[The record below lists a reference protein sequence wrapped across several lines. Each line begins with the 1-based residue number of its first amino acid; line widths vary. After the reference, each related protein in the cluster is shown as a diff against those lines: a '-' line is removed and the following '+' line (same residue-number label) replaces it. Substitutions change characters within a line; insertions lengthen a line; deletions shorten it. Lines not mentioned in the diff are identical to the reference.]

1 MIKPYNIGNRVLKRK
16 ETFNCFISVLLSLS
30 FIIFSA
36 FVAYAGLVPVITS
49 VEITGNSKI
58 STATIISKIQSI
70 EGTDFSKD
78 TVKEDLKSL
87 YKIGYFEDIRI
98 EIESFEGGVKLI
110 FNFIEKP
117 SITSLDFQGND
128 DIDTDKLKE
137 NTTITAGAVANMSLI
152 LDNVQHIISYYQSE
166 GFWLVKVVPI
176 VREISQDAVALTYQ
190 IDEGPKVIIK
200 GIEIEGSESITDAKV
215 MKVMKT
221 KKRWLFSFLTGSG
234 IYKKDQIAED
244 LERIRRLY
252 HSRGYIYVAIS
263 EPEIRLSPDKKNL
276 FLKISLSEGDQYR
289 VGDISIQGNTVY
301 STEELFEQITVKAG
315 EIFNRT
321 ALRADIDR
329 IIDKYMEKGYA
340 RADVNPLM
348 DIDVKEKTAQITLT
362 VTEDR
367 IFRIGRIDVAGNTK
381 TRDKVVRR
389 EMRLDE
395 GDVFNKNLIKRSYQ
409 RINNLNYFEIVDINP
424 IPRYEDHLIDLEIK
438 VKEKM
443 TGMLSFGGGYSS
455 VDKLMV
461 MGEISQSNLFGKG
474 YTLRLK
480 GDFSSRRTNYNLSFK
495 DPWFTDRPISA
506 SIGIYNDQTEYP
518 EYDKKS
524 TGGYIGFGKE
534 FSEYVGGKI
543 SYNIEEANITDLSD
557 DASIIIQ
564 EQEGKRLTSSISPS
578 IWKDTRDNYLDP
590 TTGRRT
596 SFYSTIAGLGG
607 DNYFYRALI
616 DSVSYYP
623 AFWKTTFS
631 LRGRIG
637 YAAGFND
644 KELPLY
650 ERFYVG
656 GINTIR
662 GLGFGEGG
670 PRDENG
676 EKIGG
681 DLEAILNAELI
692 FPISKEAG
700 LKGVFFFDYGGAF
713 DTDHD
718 ISWSDIRSTAG
729 FGARWMSP
737 MGPIRLEWGFNLD
750 PKYDEKSSRVEF
762 SIGGIF

>member
-1 MIKPYNIGNRVLKRK
+1 MIKPYDIGNRVLKRN
-16 ETFNCFISVLLSLS
+16 ETITCLITVLLSFS
-30 FIIFSA
+30 FIIFSSHES
-36 FVAYAGLVPVITS
+36 YAGPVPVIKA

-58 STATIISKIQSI
+58 STATILSKIQSI

-110 FNFIEKP
+110 FNFFEKP
-117 SITSLDFQGND
+117 SITSLDFQGNSE
-128 DIDTDKLKE
+128 IDTDKLKE
-137 NTTITAGAVANMSLI
+137 NTTINAGAVANMTLI

-166 GFWLVKVVPI
+166 GFWLAKVVPI
-176 VREISQDAVALTYQ
+176 VREISEDAVALTYQ
-190 IDEGPKVIIK
+190 IDEGPKVVIK
-200 GIEIEGSESITDAKV
+200 GIEIEGNNAIADAKV

-234 IYKKDQIAED
+234 IYKKDEIAVD
-244 LERIRRLY
+244 MERIRNLY
-252 HSRGYIYVAIS
+252 HSKGYLYVAIS

-289 VGDISIQGNTVY
+289 IGDIKIQGNTVFL
-301 STEELFEQITVKAG
+301 TDDLFEQITVSSG
-315 EIFNRT
+315 EIFNRS

-340 RADVNPLM
+340 RADVNPEM
-348 DIDVKEKTAQITLT
+348 DIDVNEKTVFITLT
-362 VTEDR
+362 VSEGR
-367 IFRIGRIDVAGNTK
+367 IFRIGRIDVTGNSK
-381 TRDKVVRR
+381 TRDKVIRR

-395 GDVFNKNLIKRSYQ
+395 GDIFNKNLVKRSYQ
-409 RINNLNYFEIVDINP
+409 RINNLNFFETVDINP
-424 IPRYEDHLIDLEIK
+424 IPRYEDHLIDMEIT

-455 VDKLMV
+455 IDKLMI

-474 YTLRLK
+474 YQLRLK
-480 GDFSSRRTNYNLSFK
+480 ADFSSRRTNYNLSLK
-495 DPWFTDRPISA
+495 DPWFMDRPISA
-506 SIGIYNDQTEYP
+506 SIGVYNDKTDYP
-518 EYDKKS
+518 DYDKKA

-557 DASIIIQ
+557 DASIIIR
-564 EQEGKRLTSSISPS
+564 EQEGRRLTSSISPS
-578 IWKDTRDNYLDP
+578 IWKDTRNNYLDP

-596 SFYSTIAGLGG
+596 AFYTTIAGLGG

-616 DSVSYYP
+616 DSISYYP
-623 AFWKTTFS
+623 AFWKTTIS

-637 YAAGFND
+637 YAAGFNN

-656 GINTIR
+656 GLTPSG
-662 GLGFGEGG
+662 GLDSVKGG
-670 PRDENG
+670 QEM
-676 EKIGG
+676 KMMKK
-681 DLEAILNAELI
+681 
-692 FPISKEAG
+692 S
-700 LKGVFFFDYGGAF
+700 VV
-713 DTDHD
+713 T
-718 ISWSDIRSTAG
+718 W
-729 FGARWMSP
+729 
-737 MGPIRLEWGFNLD
+737 RL
-750 PKYDEKSSRVEF
+750 Y
-762 SIGGIF
+762 

>member
-1 MIKPYNIGNRVLKRK
+1 MV
-16 ETFNCFISVLLSLS
+16 FIAVE
-30 FIIFSA
+30 
-36 FVAYAGLVPVITS
+36 AYAGPVPVITS

-58 STATIISKIQSI
+58 STATILSKIQSI
-70 EGTDFSKD
+70 EGTAFSKD

-152 LDNVQHIISYYQSE
+152 LDNGQHITSYYQSE
-166 GFWLVKVVPI
+166 GFWLVNVVPI
-176 VREISQDAVALTYQ
+176 VREISEDAIALTYQ
-190 IDEGPKVIIK
+190 IDEGPKVVIK
-200 GIEIEGSESITDAKV
+200 GIEIEGNNSIPAAKI

-252 HSRGYIYVAIS
+252 HSRGYLYVAIS
-263 EPEIRLSPDKKNL
+263 EPEIRLSPDKKKL
-276 FLKISLSEGDQYR
+276 YLKISLSEGDQYTI
-289 VGDISIQGNTVY
+289 GDIKIQGNTIY
-301 STEELFEQITVKAG
+301 STEELFEYVTVSTG
-315 EIFNRT
+315 EIFNRS
-321 ALRADIDR
+321 ALRTDIDR

-340 RADVNPLM
+340 RADVNPTM
-348 DIDVKEKTAQITLT
+348 DINIKEKAAYITLS
-362 VTEDR
+362 VSEGG

-381 TRDKVVRR
+381 TRDKVIRR

-395 GDVFNKNLIKRSYQ
+395 GDIFNKNLIKRSYQ
-409 RINNLNYFEIVDINP
+409 RISNLNYFETVDINP
-424 IPRYEDHLIDLEIK
+424 IPRYTDHLIDMEIM

-474 YTLRLK
+474 YQIRLK
-480 GDFSSRRTNYNLSFK
+480 ADFSARRTNYNLSFK
-495 DPWFTDRPISA
+495 DPWFMDRPISA
-506 SIGIYNDQTEYP
+506 TIGVYNDSTEYP
-518 EYDKKS
+518 DYDKKA
-524 TGGYIGFGKE
+524 TGGYIGFGRE

-543 SYNIEEANITDLSD
+543 SYNVEEANITDVSD
-557 DASIIIQ
+557 DASIIIK
-564 EQEGKRLTSSISPS
+564 EQEGRKLTSSISPS
-578 IWKDTRDNYLDP
+578 IWKDTRNNYLDP
-590 TTGRRT
+590 TSGRRT
-596 SFYSTIAGLGG
+596 AFYSTVAGLGG
-607 DNYFYRALI
+607 DNYFYRAVI

-631 LRGRIG
+631 LRGRVG
-637 YAAGFND
+637 YAAGYND
-644 KELPLY
+644 RNLPLY

-670 PRDENG
+670 PRNEND

-692 FPISKEAG
+692 FPISQEAG
-700 LKGVFFFDYGGAF
+700 LKGVLFVDYGGAF
-713 DTDHD
+713 DTDND
-718 ISWSDIRSTAG
+718 ISGSDLRSTAG

-750 PKYDEKSSRVEF
+750 PKDDEKSSRVEF
-762 SIGGIF
+762 SIGGLF

>member
-1 MIKPYNIGNRVLKRK
+1 MV
-16 ETFNCFISVLLSLS
+16 FIAVE
-30 FIIFSA
+30 
-36 FVAYAGLVPVITS
+36 AYSGPVPVITS

-58 STATIISKIQSI
+58 STATILSKIQSI
-70 EGTDFSKD
+70 EGTAFSKD

-152 LDNVQHIISYYQSE
+152 LDNGQHITSYYQSE
-166 GFWLVKVVPI
+166 GFWLVNVVPI
-176 VREISQDAVALTYQ
+176 VREISEDAIALTYQ
-190 IDEGPKVIIK
+190 IDEGPKVVIK
-200 GIEIEGSESITDAKV
+200 GIEIEGNNSIPAAKI

-252 HSRGYIYVAIS
+252 HSRGYLYVAIS
-263 EPEIRLSPDKKNL
+263 EPEIRLSPDKKKL
-276 FLKISLSEGDQYR
+276 YLKISLSEGDQYTI
-289 VGDISIQGNTVY
+289 GDIKIQGNTIY
-301 STEELFEQITVKAG
+301 STEELFEYVTVSTG
-315 EIFNRT
+315 EIFNRS
-321 ALRADIDR
+321 ALRTDIDR

-340 RADVNPLM
+340 RADVNPTM
-348 DIDVKEKTAQITLT
+348 DINIKEKAAYITLS
-362 VTEDR
+362 VSEGG

-381 TRDKVVRR
+381 TRDKVIRR

-395 GDVFNKNLIKRSYQ
+395 GDIFNKNLIKRSYQ
-409 RINNLNYFEIVDINP
+409 RISNLNYFETVDINP
-424 IPRYEDHLIDLEIK
+424 IPRYTDHLIDMEIM

-474 YTLRLK
+474 YQIRLK
-480 GDFSSRRTNYNLSFK
+480 ADFSARRTNYNLSFK
-495 DPWFTDRPISA
+495 DPWFMDRPISA
-506 SIGIYNDQTEYP
+506 TIGVYNDSTEYP
-518 EYDKKS
+518 DYDKKA
-524 TGGYIGFGKE
+524 TGGYIGFGRE

-543 SYNIEEANITDLSD
+543 SYNVEEANITDVSD
-557 DASIIIQ
+557 DASIIIK
-564 EQEGKRLTSSISPS
+564 EQEGRKLTSSISPS
-578 IWKDTRDNYLDP
+578 IWKDTRNNYLDP
-590 TTGRRT
+590 TSGRRT
-596 SFYSTIAGLGG
+596 AFYSTVAGLGG
-607 DNYFYRALI
+607 DNYFYRAVI

-631 LRGRIG
+631 LRGRVG
-637 YAAGFND
+637 YAAGYND
-644 KELPLY
+644 RNLPLY

-670 PRDENG
+670 PRNEND

-692 FPISKEAG
+692 FPISQEAG
-700 LKGVFFFDYGGAF
+700 LKGVLFVDYGGAF
-713 DTDHD
+713 DTDND
-718 ISWSDIRSTAG
+718 ISGSDLRSTAG

-750 PKYDEKSSRVEF
+750 PKDDEKSSRVEF
-762 SIGGIF
+762 SIGGLF

>member
-1 MIKPYNIGNRVLKRK
+1 MV
-16 ETFNCFISVLLSLS
+16 FIAVE
-30 FIIFSA
+30 
-36 FVAYAGLVPVITS
+36 AYSGPVPVITS

-58 STATIISKIQSI
+58 STATILSKIQSI
-70 EGTDFSKD
+70 EGTAFSKD

-152 LDNVQHIISYYQSE
+152 LDNGQHITSYYQSE
-166 GFWLVKVVPI
+166 GFWLVNVVPI
-176 VREISQDAVALTYQ
+176 VREISEDAIALTYQ
-190 IDEGPKVIIK
+190 IDEGPKVVIK
-200 GIEIEGSESITDAKV
+200 GIEIEGNNSIPAAKI

-252 HSRGYIYVAIS
+252 HSRGYLYVAIS
-263 EPEIRLSPDKKNL
+263 EPEIRLSPDKKKL
-276 FLKISLSEGDQYR
+276 YLKISLSEGDQYTI
-289 VGDISIQGNTVY
+289 GDIKIQGNTIY
-301 STEELFEQITVKAG
+301 STEELFEYVTVSTG
-315 EIFNRT
+315 EIFNRS
-321 ALRADIDR
+321 ALRTDIDR

-340 RADVNPLM
+340 RADVNPTM
-348 DIDVKEKTAQITLT
+348 DINIKEKAAYITLS
-362 VTEDR
+362 VSEGG

-381 TRDKVVRR
+381 TRDKVIRR

-395 GDVFNKNLIKRSYQ
+395 GDIFNKNLIKRSYQ
-409 RINNLNYFEIVDINP
+409 RISNLNYFETVDINP
-424 IPRYEDHLIDLEIK
+424 IPRYTDHLIDMEIM

-474 YTLRLK
+474 YQIRLK
-480 GDFSSRRTNYNLSFK
+480 ADFSARRTNYNLSFK
-495 DPWFTDRPISA
+495 DPWFMDRPISA
-506 SIGIYNDQTEYP
+506 TIGVYNDSTEYP
-518 EYDKKS
+518 DYDKKA
-524 TGGYIGFGKE
+524 TGGYIGFGRE

-543 SYNIEEANITDLSD
+543 SYNVEEANITDVSD
-557 DASIIIQ
+557 DASIIIK
-564 EQEGKRLTSSISPS
+564 EQEGRKL
-578 IWKDTRDNYLDP
+578 
-590 TTGRRT
+590 
-596 SFYSTIAGLGG
+596 IAGLGG
-607 DNYFYRALI
+607 DNYFYRAVI

-631 LRGRIG
+631 LRGRVG
-637 YAAGFND
+637 YAAGYND
-644 KELPLY
+644 RNLPLY

-670 PRDENG
+670 PRNEND

-692 FPISKEAG
+692 FPISQEAG
-700 LKGVFFFDYGGAF
+700 LKGVLFVDYGGAF
-713 DTDHD
+713 DTDND
-718 ISWSDIRSTAG
+718 ISGSDLRSTAG

-750 PKYDEKSSRVEF
+750 PKDDEKSSRVEF
-762 SIGGIF
+762 SIGGLF

>member
-1 MIKPYNIGNRVLKRK
+1 LIKPYNIENRVLKRK
-16 ETFNCFISVLLSLS
+16 EALQCLITVLLSLS
-30 FIIFSA
+30 FILFIA
-36 FVAYAGLVPVITS
+36 FETFAGPVPVIKS
-49 VEITGNSKI
+49 IEVTGNNKI
-58 STATIISKIQSI
+58 STATILSKIQSM
-70 EGTDFSKD
+70 EGTYFSKD

-110 FNFIEKP
+110 FNMIEKP

-128 DIDTDKLKE
+128 DIDIDKLKE

-166 GFWLVKVVPI
+166 GFWLAKVVPI
-176 VREISQDAVALTYQ
+176 VREISDDAIALTYQ
-190 IDEGPKVIIK
+190 IDEGPKVVIK
-200 GIEIEGSESITDAKV
+200 GIEIEGNNAIADSKV
-215 MKVMKT
+215 MKAMKT
-221 KKRWLFSFLTGSG
+221 KKRWLFSFITGSG
-234 IYKKDQIAED
+234 IYKKDQIAQD

-252 HSRGYIYVAIS
+252 HSKGYIYVAIS
-263 EPEIRLSPDKKNL
+263 EPEIRLSSDKKKL
-276 FLKISLSEGDQYR
+276 FLKISLSEGDQYKI
-289 VGDISIQGNTVY
+289 GEIKIQGNTVY
-301 STEELFEQITVKAG
+301 STEELFKQVTLSVG
-315 EIFNRT
+315 EIFNRS

-329 IIDKYMEKGYA
+329 IIDMYMEKGYA
-340 RADVNPLM
+340 RADVNPLI
-348 DIDVKEKTAQITLT
+348 DINSKEKTAHITLSIS
-362 VTEDR
+362 EGE
-367 IFRIGRIDVAGNTK
+367 IFRIGRIDVGGNTK
-381 TRDKVVRR
+381 TRDKVIRR

-395 GDVFNKNLIKRSYQ
+395 GDIFNKNLIKRSYQ
-409 RINNLNYFEIVDINP
+409 RINNLNFFETVDINP

-455 VDKLMV
+455 IDKLMI

-474 YTLRLK
+474 YQLRLK
-480 GDFSSRRTNYNLSFK
+480 ADFSARRTNYNLSLK
-495 DPWFTDRPISA
+495 DPWFMDKPISA
-506 SIGIYNDQTEYP
+506 SIGVYNDQTQFP
-518 EYDKKS
+518 DYDKKS

-543 SYNIEEANITDLSD
+543 SYNIEEANITDVSD
-557 DASIIIQ
+557 DASIIIR

-578 IWKDTRDNYLDP
+578 IWRDTRDNYLDP

-596 SFYSTIAGLGG
+596 AFYSTIAGLGG
-607 DNYFYRALI
+607 DNYFFRTVI

-631 LRGRIG
+631 LRGRVG
-637 YAAGFND
+637 YASGYNGV
-644 KELPLY
+644 KLPLY

-670 PRDENG
+670 PRLDD

-681 DLEAILNAELI
+681 DLEAIVNAELI
-692 FPISKEAG
+692 FPISLEAG

-713 DTDHD
+713 DTEQD
-718 ISWSDIRSTAG
+718 ISWSDVRSTAG

-737 MGPIRLEWGFNLD
+737 MGPMRLEWGFNID
-750 PKYDEKSSRVEF
+750 PKDDEKSSRVEF
-762 SIGGIF
+762 SIGGLF